1 MPWKNDCICQL
12 KRKCRKSER
21 LWRKTKL
28 IVHLE
33 ILLSN
38 ISEYTKTVCSER
50 QIFYS
55 KMINENSNNPRKLFS
70 TIDCLL
76 NNKPANCLDQPSLIM
91 CEDFV
96 IFFNNKITQIR
107 TDIAHTD
114 QFLWMNWEVTHTTK
128 WKCSGQ

>member
-28 IVHLE
+28 IVHHE

-91 CEDFV
+91 CED
-96 IFFNNKITQIR
+96 
-107 TDIAHTD
+107 
-114 QFLWMNWEVTHTTK
+114 L
-128 WKCSGQ
+128 

>member
-1 MPWKNDCICQL
+1 
-12 KRKCRKSER
+12 
-21 LWRKTKL
+21 
-28 IVHLE
+28 
-33 ILLSN
+33 
-38 ISEYTKTVCSER
+38 
-50 QIFYS
+50 
-55 KMINENSNNPRKLFS
+55 MINENSNNPRKLFS

-114 QFLWMNWEVTHTTK
+114 QSFVDELGSYPYHK